1 LIFLGAFALLQ
12 NRPFVE
18 EKVMPWLRL
27 IPFIAVAVLLI
38 WELFSPFVVK
48 RKMVESPKPAG
59 FHQNPVVSSESAFNG
74 DLQEGP
80 ELVFSDLQQKTMDIL
95 ASEEVKQEVKAAA
108 AAGTPPEFLKSFSN
122 FKDYMIS
129 KGMTEFAILDQ
140 APSHFQ
146 DLFQKHHS
154 GKVPSD
160 LDSEMG
166 QRFIDMVQEF
176 GYDEGSNKFLRTREV
191 AIWAAARFNLMSDN
205 QESIS
210 RWMDGVYTDDFGDT
224 APTPVSVTT
233 LPEAIPADGTV
244 SDFPFAAKETVPAAR
259 APTGV
264 GEDSPTPDTVD
275 RGITPPV
282 VEREKVGT
290 GVSPEP
296 PPLPTDAE
304 LETTLKERFS
314 SERFERAM
322 STLDR
327 YGREDGLRRL
337 RNDDPEVA
345 EQVERHRNRESRTED
360 SR

>member
-1 LIFLGAFALLQ
+1 
-12 NRPFVE
+12 
-18 EKVMPWLRL
+18 LRT
-27 IPFIAVAVLLI
+27 PKIAV
-38 WELFSPFVVK
+38 W
-48 RKMVESPKPAG
+48 
-59 FHQNPVVSSESAFNG
+59 
-74 DLQEGP
+74 
-80 ELVFSDLQQKTMDIL
+80 T
-95 ASEEVKQEVKAAA
+95 
-108 AAGTPPEFLKSFSN
+108 
-122 FKDYMIS
+122 
-129 KGMTEFAILDQ
+129 
-140 APSHFQ
+140 
-146 DLFQKHHS
+146 
-154 GKVPSD
+154 
-160 LDSEMG
+160 
-166 QRFIDMVQEF
+166 
-176 GYDEGSNKFLRTREV
+176 
-191 AIWAAARFNLMSDN
+191 AARFNILDN
-205 QESIS
+205 PEDIS
-210 RWMDGVYTDDFGDT
+210 AWTSSVYTSEFENI
-224 APTPVSVTT
+224 APASVSGSTPPTV
-233 LPEAIPADGTV
+233 LPEETSLDEIISDIPSA
-244 SDFPFAAKETVPAAR
+244 EIEQVPAAR